1 MLRELPVP
9 HTMNGC
15 IVALCDSERSRRLP
29 QPEARPGSNIRFYA
43 LNRYD
48 HITVIQIFVCNSA
61 DAIAHTA
68 QLLLAEHKAAEA
80 VEAWDGRVRLYRTD
94 RSGITTRVFRSQ

>member
-1 MLRELPVP
+1 V
-9 HTMNGC
+9 T
-15 IVALCDSERSRRLP
+15 
-29 QPEARPGSNIRFYA
+29 NIRFYV

-48 HITVIQIFVCNSA
+48 RITVVQIFVCNSA

-80 VEAWDGRVRLYRTD
+80 VEAWDGPVRLYRTD